1 MIHSLAHLLN
11 CISSLPA
18 LPWLWKT
25 WWDCLFP
32 NYTEYSVM
40 YVLTPSTSLPTS
52 HTPSY
57 CFVNRFQWSFIR
69 ERKTG
74 ANKKLDGRSL
84 YKIQM
89 NQGTSLSWSTW
100 IWKRRGGIDQAVLH
114 LSHYEYYGFWR
125 TTYPSLSKLGCFS
138 PFQSVQCFYLEQ
150 IKK

>member
-11 CISSLPA
+11 CSSSIPA

-32 NYTEYSVM
+32 NYIEYGLM
-40 YVLTPSTSLPTS
+40 YVLTPSPPLSTS

-57 CFVNRFQWSFIR
+57 CLGNRFQWWFVR

-74 ANKKLDGRSL
+74 ADEKLDGRSL
-84 YKIQM
+84 YTIQM
-89 NQGTSLSWSTW
+89 NQSTSLSWSTW
-100 IWKRRGGIDQAVLH
+100 IRKRGGIDQAVLL
-114 LSHYEYYGFWR
+114 LSHNEYYAFW
-125 TTYPSLSKLGCFS
+125 TATWPPLSKLGCFS